1 MQSAAKLNHEMAAR
15 FQKWLTAQNY
25 LVSTVKKYCNMA
37 SAFCDYIKDKP
48 LREVVPMD
56 VADFISTNL
65 PLRWTDELVNNR
77 LACLKSFFDFLY
89 YGGAIDSV
97 PPRFLHPRK
106 VPRKLP
112 RIFTQHQVRRLLA
125 KTRQVRDRA
134 LLELLYSTGCR
145 LVEVRTLRLED
156 IDFKARKILVKGKRK
171 ERVVYFGSPAA
182 DALRRYIG
190 NRKAGFL
197 FRVEYRQQKGH
208 VNATTRTWVAH
219 YSIYV
224 DGKRVKKF
232 KHLGML
238 SKMTRAKAEMKLRQ
252 HLKGVD
258 LTRPIPDRPL
268 CQHTAWK
275 ILTAAAHRVGL
286 GFLPARMLRHSF
298 ATHLWENG
306 ADLRVI
312 QELLGHSSL
321 TSTQIYVRISDRTVA
336 DTYKRLHPR
345 GA

>member
-1 MQSAAKLNHEMAAR
+1 MRDTAKVNHEMVVR

-25 LVSTVKKYCNMA
+25 QPSTVKKYCNL
-37 SAFCDYIKDKP
+37 SDAFCDYLKDKP
-48 LREVVPMD
+48 LRKVVPMD
-56 VADFISTNL
+56 VSDFITSNL
-65 PLRWTDELVNNR
+65 PVSWTDALVNDR
-77 LACLKSFFDFLY
+77 LACLRSFFDFLY
-89 YGGAIDSV
+89 CGGAIDSV

-106 VPRKLP
+106 IMKKLP
-112 RIFTQHQVRRLLA
+112 RIFTQDQVHRLLT
-125 KTRQVRDRA
+125 KTRKLRDRA
-134 LLELLYSTGCR
+134 LLELLYGTGCR
-145 LVEVRTLRLED
+145 LVEVRNLRVED
-156 IDFKARKILVKGKRK
+156 VDFKGRKIFVKGKRK

-182 DALRRYIG
+182 NALRRYIG
-190 NRKAGFL
+190 DRRTGFL

-208 VNATTRTWVAH
+208 VNATATTWVAH
-219 YSIYV
+219 YSIYME
-224 DGKRVKKF
+224 GKRIKKY

-238 SKMTRAKAEMKLRQ
+238 RKMTKADAKVRLRQ
-252 HLKGVD
+252 HLKGMD
-258 LTRPIPDRPL
+258 LTRPIPDRPI

-275 ILTAAAHRVGL
+275 ILTAAAVRSGL
-286 GFLPARMLRHSF
+286 RFLPARMLRHSF

-321 TSTQIYVRISDRTVA
+321 TSTQIYVRISNNTVA